1 MSIID
6 YLAEDYQIQCSNIK
20 VMEISD
26 NVESNQ
32 KDKYLE
38 LYSGPGYFHI
48 KSNGTI
54 TFWIYNQKSLDINIV
69 LKKTPVQKIRK
80 RYIIAEDYLGQRG
93 IGKEPVIIA
102 SLDQILL
109 K

>member
-6 YLAEDYQIQCSNIK
+6 YLAEDYKIQCSNIK

-54 TFWIYNQKSLDINIV
+54 TFWIYKMSHKFQELRVYYHSC
-69 LKKTPVQKIRK
+69 
-80 RYIIAEDYLGQRG
+80 
-93 IGKEPVIIA
+93 
-102 SLDQILL
+102 
-109 K
+109 